1 MNKHI
6 PFFLSGY
13 VKSKETSCTTV
24 MNFSGKQSKKT
35 CIFPFKY
42 LGITYNS
49 CTLNSAEEETESRIL
64 QAWCATK
71 VDGSGKLVRKNSLS
85 AGVCE
90 PACQPRKLL
99 EDINNEDS
107 KKVGKD
113 SSNVSIVIISITIL
127 ILLTSILTIYCC
139 YVKRNKREEKNDTI
153 QDGNSY
159 GNIEKNLTE
168 IEGRSFPSAIVIK
181 WSDIKIKSI
190 IGEGNFGRIYQGD
203 IHLNEIQ
210 K

>member
-1 MNKHI
+1 MQEIEKPNC
-6 PFFLSGY
+6 
-13 VKSKETSCTTV
+13 KSLKSNDSNDQNLAKLENETKEV
-24 MNFSGKQSKKT
+24 
-35 CIFPFKY
+35 
-42 LGITYNS
+42 
-49 CTLNSAEEETESRIL
+49 
-64 QAWCATK
+64 W
-71 VDGSGKLVRKNSLS
+71 
-85 AGVCE
+85 
-90 PACQPRKLL
+90 
-99 EDINNEDS
+99 
-107 KKVGKD
+107 
-113 SSNVSIVIISITIL
+113 VIILVVL
-127 ILLTSILTIYCC
+127 ILVTSILTIYCC

-181 WSDIKIKSI
+181 WSDIKIKSV

>member
-1 MNKHI
+1 MN
-6 PFFLSGY
+6 L
-13 VKSKETSCTTV
+13 
-24 MNFSGKQSKKT
+24 
-35 CIFPFKY
+35 
-42 LGITYNS
+42 
-49 CTLNSAEEETESRIL
+49 AEEETKSRIL

-71 VDGSGKLVRKNSLS
+71 VDGSGKLVEKSSLN

-90 PACQPRKLL
+90 PACQPRKLP

-113 SSNVSIVIISITIL
+113 SSTVSIVIISITIM
-127 ILLTSILTIYCC
+127 ILLTSIILIYYC
-139 YVKRNKREEKNDTI
+139 YVKRNKGEQENNTI
-153 QDGNSY
+153 RDENGY

-168 IEGRSFPSAIVIK
+168 IEGRAFPSAIVIK
-181 WSDIKIKSI
+181 WSDIKIKST
-190 IGEGNFGRIYQGD
+190 IGEGNFGRTYQGD

>member
-1 MNKHI
+1 M
-6 PFFLSGY
+6 
-13 VKSKETSCTTV
+13 
-24 MNFSGKQSKKT
+24 
-35 CIFPFKY
+35 
-42 LGITYNS
+42 
-49 CTLNSAEEETESRIL
+49 NSAEEETESRIL

-71 VDGSGKLVRKNSLS
+71 VDGSGKLVRKSSLS

-90 PACQPRKLL
+90 PACQPRKLS

-113 SSNVSIVIISITIL
+113 SSTVSIVIISITIM

-139 YVKRNKREEKNDTI
+139 YAKRNKREEKNDTI

>member
-1 MNKHI
+1 M
-6 PFFLSGY
+6 
-13 VKSKETSCTTV
+13 
-24 MNFSGKQSKKT
+24 
-35 CIFPFKY
+35 
-42 LGITYNS
+42 TYNS

-71 VDGSGKLVRKNSLS
+71 VDGSGKLVRKNSLN

-90 PACQPRKLL
+90 LACQPRKLA
-99 EDINNEDS
+99 EDINNEES

-113 SSNVSIVIISITIL
+113 SSTVSIVIISITII
-127 ILLTSILTIYCC
+127 ILVKSILMIYYCH
-139 YVKRNKREEKNDTI
+139 VKRNKREEEN
-153 QDGNSY
+153 GF

-181 WSDIKIKSI
+181 WSDIKIKSL

>member
-1 MNKHI
+1 M
-6 PFFLSGY
+6 
-13 VKSKETSCTTV
+13 
-24 MNFSGKQSKKT
+24 
-35 CIFPFKY
+35 
-42 LGITYNS
+42 TYNS

-71 VDGSGKLVRKNSLS
+71 VDGSGKLVKKSSLN

-90 PACQPRKLL
+90 PACQPRKLQ

-113 SSNVSIVIISITIL
+113 SSTVSIVIISITIM
-127 ILLTSILTIYCC
+127 ILLTSIILIYYC
-139 YVKRNKREEKNDTI
+139 YVKRNKGEQENNTI
-153 QDGNSY
+153 QDRKGY

-181 WSDIKIKSI
+181 WSDIKIKST